1 MGELGCTNEVHG
13 NSDNDRQRQHGKR
26 DAMPLA
32 HAKGGTD
39 IADKHK
45 VDDTGDD
52 GHMQSVAHGTNRKLG
67 QLVNKQHN
75 QRHPTSNTQPPTQRR
90 RHIPSTT
97 QRNPLPSRTSNNV

>member
-32 HAKGGTD
+32 HAKGSAD
-39 IADKHK
+39 IADKQE
-45 VDDTGDD
+45 VDHTGDD
-52 GHMQSVAHGTNRKLG
+52 GLMQSVAHGANRKLG
-67 QLVNKQHN
+67 KLVNKQHN
-75 QRHPTSNTQPPTQRR
+75 QRHPTSNTQPPSQRR

-97 QRNPLPSRTSNNV
+97 QINPLPSRTSNYV

>member
-1 MGELGCTNEVHG
+1 MGELRRTEQVHG
-13 NSDNDRQRQHGKR
+13 NSNNDSQRQHGKR

-32 HAKGGTD
+32 HAKGSTD

-52 GHMQSVAHGTNRKLG
+52 GHMQSVAHGANRKLG
-67 QLVNKQHN
+67 QLVNKQHS
-75 QRHPTSNTQPPTQRR
+75 QRYPTSNTQPPTQRR

-97 QRNPLPSRTSNNV
+97 QINPLPSKQSNYV